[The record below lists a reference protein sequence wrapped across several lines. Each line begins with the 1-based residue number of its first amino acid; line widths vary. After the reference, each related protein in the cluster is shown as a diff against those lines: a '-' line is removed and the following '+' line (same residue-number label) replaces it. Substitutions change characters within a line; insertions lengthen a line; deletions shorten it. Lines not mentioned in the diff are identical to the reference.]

1 MYLYI
6 GIAGSLLC
14 ITALGITLF
23 KSNFGES
30 NKYKLLNFAGGLCL
44 LYYALAIDS
53 IPFILLESIWALLP
67 LTAFLAGK
75 FCSKGKSKSS

>member
-14 ITALGITLF
+14 LIALGITLF

-30 NKYKLLNFAGGLCL
+30 NKYKLLNFVGGLCL
-44 LYYALAIDS
+44 LYYALAINS
-53 IPFILLESIWALLP
+53 IPFILLESIWVLLP
-67 LTAFLAGK
+67 LAAFFSGK
-75 FCSKGKSKSS
+75 FLSKKN